1 MEGGQQLRIAE
12 LVVATLAIV
21 NCKGHQLIPRRFLL
35 VMASMVWQ
43 MFGQTKLVSLT
54 DPERIQVF
62 FRFFF
67 RFIYDLDNVFENVK
81 IR

>member
-21 NCKGHQLIPRRFLL
+21 NCKGHQLIPRWFLL

-43 MFGQTKLVSLT
+43 MFGQTKLVFLT
-54 DPERIQVF
+54 DLEWFEGF
-62 FRFFF
+62 FQFFLLVPL
-67 RFIYDLDNVFENVK
+67 RLG
-81 IR
+81 